1 MKHLKLAKLTIASL
15 LVSASVYIAP
25 SVQAETKVTTTEYI
39 NWGYLNPAR
48 GDKSPGAAD
57 LWGDRTKDTATGML
71 VRFNKGFESPPHIH
85 NITYRGIVIKGEMH
99 NDDPNAAKM
108 WMPTGSFWIQPAGED
123 HTTAANDKTNLIYLE
138 IDEGPY
144 LVQPSKEHFDN
155 GERPVNLHVD
165 NMVWLQESDLVN
177 IAANDVSATYL
188 WGDTNSVYGTLVK
201 LPKVF
206 EGSITS
212 SGDEFKAVVIQGSLS
227 YIDENKSNAR
237 TLNAGSYVA
246 SSTPAK
252 HRLRNISDDET
263 IVYVRASSKYQINDL
278 VSR

>member
-1 MKHLKLAKLTIASL
+1 MKPTKRNKLTIASL
-15 LVSASVYIAP
+15 LLSTCFLLVPGAHAQDKVIAAKD
-25 SVQAETKVTTTEYI
+25 VE
-39 NWGYLNPAR
+39 WGYLNPAR

-85 NITYRGIVIKGEMH
+85 NITYRGIVIEGEMH

-108 WMPTGSFWIQPAGED
+108 WMPTGSFWTQPAGEN

-144 LVQPSKEHFDN
+144 LVKPSKEHFDN
-155 GERPVNLHVD
+155 GERPVNLHIN
-165 NMVWLQESDLVN
+165 NMVWLQKSDLVN
-177 IAANDVSATYL
+177 IAAEGVSATYL

-201 LPKVF
+201 LPSGF

-212 SGDEFKAVVIQGSLS
+212 SGDEFKAVVIKGSLN
-227 YIDENKSNAR
+227 YKQDSNAEA
-237 TLNAGSYVA
+237 LALDAGSYIE
-246 SSTPAK
+246 SSTPAT
-252 HRLRNISDDET
+252 HEVRNVSDADA
-263 IVYVRASSKYQINDL
+263 IVYVRSSSKYQVKN
-278 VSR
+278 